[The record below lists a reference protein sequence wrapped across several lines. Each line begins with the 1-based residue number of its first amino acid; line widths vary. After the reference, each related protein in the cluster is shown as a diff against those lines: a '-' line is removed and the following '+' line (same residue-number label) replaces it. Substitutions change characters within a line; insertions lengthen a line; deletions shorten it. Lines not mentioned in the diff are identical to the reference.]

1 MLCMVHNIVK
11 HFFLE
16 VKNKINVKRE
26 KGYPDSLYRI
36 IVIGQS
42 ERTYSMQR
50 KLQNSCYYIHTVYSS
65 LDVHHCQSQR
75 NHISIHIEK
84 HVNDINIDADS
95 NL

>member
-11 HFFLE
+11 QFFLE

-65 LDVHHCQSQR
+65 DS
-75 NHISIHIEK
+75 NYS
-84 HVNDINIDADS
+84 DADS